1 MDLLKTVLWAVVK
14 VVAQAVAT
22 TVLTSASEK
31 AFKEED
37 LVVVVVRDSAAT
49 HKANREKAVMVAVN
63 LALVEASAQVLAKAS
78 AKVLVASD
86 LLASVDQTQALEA

>member
-1 MDLLKTVLWAVVK
+1 M
-14 VVAQAVAT
+14 
-22 TVLTSASEK
+22 
-31 AFKEED
+31 
-37 LVVVVVRDSAAT
+37 VVVVRDSAAT